1 MKELITKA
9 ITKRIV
15 IQFEYDGFTRI
26 VEPFA
31 LGIHETTKNT
41 VLRCYQIG
49 GYFESKKTIPWRLY
63 DVYLMNS
70 LQLVKKEASSSREYY
85 NPKDKDMSFVICCV

>member
-9 ITKRIV
+9 ITERIV

-26 VEPFA
+26 VEPFT
-31 LGIHETTKNT
+31 LGIHKTTNNT

-49 GYFESKKTIPWRLY
+49 GYSESKRTIPWRLY
-63 DVYLMNS
+63 DVSLINS
-70 LQLVKKEASSSREYY
+70 VQLTSQKAENNREYY
-85 NPKDKDMSFVICCV
+85 NPKDKDMSFIICCV